1 VLRHLYPLCT
11 SKIHFY
17 YVEPLPLSRDLLL
30 HVLILYNFLL
40 LPTSHYKSPLVMPA
54 TLPDLP
60 TTTLPLRCLVVD
72 DDPLSVQ
79 IVLNCIANT
88 PFLQAA
94 GSCTSGI
101 EAAEVLRNQ
110 TQPIDVLFL
119 DIEMPM
125 MSGLD
130 LLRLQAELPQVVLI
144 TSSEHYA
151 VQAFEF
157 AVADYLLKPLSY
169 PRFLQAAQKVLEN
182 ITTEQAAEADTSS
195 PTLPST
201 IEPDFTFVK
210 MDTKLVRVDFKE
222 VQYVEALGDYVH
234 IVTNHSKLIVYS
246 TMRAIEEKFPPSHF
260 LRVHRSFIANI
271 NCIQALEDNS
281 LLIRDKHIPVGQT
294 YLRNVLQRLNRL

>member
-1 VLRHLYPLCT
+1 MKYST
-11 SKIHFY
+11 
-17 YVEPLPLSRDLLL
+17 D
-30 HVLILYNFLL
+30 
-40 LPTSHYKSPLVMPA
+40 MPN
-54 TLPDLP
+54 TLPD
-60 TTTLPLRCLVVD
+60 TTSAIPPLRCLVVD

-88 PFLQAA
+88 PFLQSV

-101 EAAEVLRNQ
+101 EAAEALR
-110 TQPIDVLFL
+110 TQPQPLDVLFL

-182 ITTEQAAEADTSS
+182 IAAERAAEADLIGSAPVS
-195 PTLPST
+195 AA
-201 IEPDFTFVK
+201 EPDFTFVK

-234 IVTNHSKLIVYS
+234 IVTSHSKLIVYS
-246 TMRAIEEKFPPSHF
+246 TMRAIEEKFPPSQF

-281 LLIRDKHIPVGQT
+281 LIIKDKHIPVGQT

>member
-1 VLRHLYPLCT
+1 MAT
-11 SKIHFY
+11 
-17 YVEPLPLSRDLLL
+17 PLPDPITS
-30 HVLILYNFLL
+30 
-40 LPTSHYKSPLVMPA
+40 LP
-54 TLPDLP
+54 
-60 TTTLPLRCLVVD
+60 PLRCLVVD

-88 PFLQAA
+88 PFLQAV

-101 EAAEVLRNQ
+101 EAAEVLRTQ

-119 DIEMPM
+119 DIEMPL
-125 MSGLD
+125 MSGLE
-130 LLRLQAELPQVVLI
+130 LLRLQPELPQVVLI
-144 TSSEHYA
+144 TSSDHYA

-169 PRFLQAAQKVLEN
+169 PRFLQAAHKVLEN
-182 ITTEQAAEADTSS
+182 ITAERTAEADGLSPVPTSA
-195 PTLPST
+195 T
-201 IEPDFTFVK
+201 EPDFTFVK
-210 MDTKLVRVDFKE
+210 MDTKLVRVDFRE

-234 IVTNHSKLIVYS
+234 IVTTQSKLIVYS
-246 TMRAIEEKFPPSHF
+246 TMRAIEEKFPPSQF

-281 LLIRDKHIPVGQT
+281 LLIKDKYIPVGQT

>member
-1 VLRHLYPLCT
+1 M
-11 SKIHFY
+11 
-17 YVEPLPLSRDLLL
+17 
-30 HVLILYNFLL
+30 
-40 LPTSHYKSPLVMPA
+40 SH
-54 TLPDLP
+54 TLPDP
-60 TTTLPLRCLVVD
+60 TTTLPPLRCLVVD

-88 PFLQAA
+88 PFLQAV
-94 GSCTSGI
+94 GSCTNGV
-101 EAAEVLRNQ
+101 EAAETLR
-110 TQPIDVLFL
+110 TQVQPLDVLFL

-130 LLRLQAELPQVVLI
+130 LLRLQTDLPQVVLI
-144 TSSEHYA
+144 TSSEQYA

-157 AVADYLLKPLSY
+157 AVADYLVKPLSY

-182 ITTEQAAEADTSS
+182 IAAERTAEADLIGSAPTSA
-195 PTLPST
+195 T
-201 IEPDFTFVK
+201 EPDFTFVK

-234 IVTNHSKLIVYS
+234 IVTSQSKLIVYS
-246 TMRAIEEKFPPSHF
+246 TMRAIEEKFPPSQF

-281 LLIRDKHIPVGQT
+281 LLIKDKHIPVGQT

>member
-1 VLRHLYPLCT
+1 
-11 SKIHFY
+11 
-17 YVEPLPLSRDLLL
+17 
-30 HVLILYNFLL
+30 
-40 LPTSHYKSPLVMPA
+40 MPA
-54 TLPDLP
+54 ALPDLP
-60 TTTLPLRCLVVD
+60 ATIPPLRCLVVD

-88 PFLQAA
+88 AFLQAV

-182 ITTEQAAEADTSS
+182 ITAEQAFETDTNS
-195 PTLPST
+195 PTLTSAT
-201 IEPDFTFVK
+201 EPDFTFVK
-210 MDTKLVRVDFKE
+210 IDTKLVRVDFKE

-281 LLIRDKHIPVGQT
+281 LLIRDKYIPVGQT

>member
-1 VLRHLYPLCT
+1 MT
-11 SKIHFY
+11 
-17 YVEPLPLSRDLLL
+17 
-30 HVLILYNFLL
+30 
-40 LPTSHYKSPLVMPA
+40 T

-60 TTTLPLRCLVVD
+60 TPLSPLRCLVVD

-88 PFLQAA
+88 PFLQAV

-101 EAAEVLRNQ
+101 EAAETLRTQ
-110 TQPIDVLFL
+110 AQPIDVLFL
-119 DIEMPM
+119 DIEMPL

-144 TSSEHYA
+144 TSSEQYA

-169 PRFLQAAQKVLEN
+169 SRFLQAAHKVLEN
-182 ITTEQAAEADTSS
+182 ITAERAAEADTLD
-195 PTLPST
+195 TST
-201 IEPDFTFVK
+201 SVAEPDFTFVK
-210 MDTKLVRVDFKE
+210 VDTKLVRVDFRE

-234 IVTNHSKLIVYS
+234 IVTSQSKLIVYS
-246 TMRAIEEKFPPSHF
+246 TMRAIEGKFPPSQF
-260 LRVHRSFIANI
+260 LRVHRSFIVNI
-271 NCIQALEDNS
+271 NCIQSLEDNS
-281 LLIRDKHIPVGQT
+281 LLIRDKYIPVGQT